1 MSNDFS
7 EELLKTSAKLK
18 YCNDQIL
25 NPEYAELL
33 GSDLQKEYLYS
44 TNSTMAVLHY
54 GINSAIKNLIF
65 EGSYIG
71 LATGDAL
78 EIVSIYLQ
86 FYHDIQVLGDVNEQ
100 FFQQAISYSKSIVNQ
115 LLNDYIIFSIFYS
128 IILLILYF
136 CYYFPFFN
144 AEKNKILWIQEV
156 SDVLISKKK

>member
-1 MSNDFS
+1 
-7 EELLKTSAKLK
+7 
-18 YCNDQIL
+18 
-25 NPEYAELL
+25 
-33 GSDLQKEYLYS
+33 
-44 TNSTMAVLHY
+44 MAVLHY